1 MVIGRKS
8 SLTRFSPLEQLTLSR
23 KPLNN
28 KKLQSIHVEDIDTV
42 LQMLKKYLNAQ
53 DIKPLLASLE
63 ILRTNPQNSAHQEQ
77 VADAFHEL
85 GPWQGAV
92 LTYAPLLHI
101 FSSDDP
107 FGD

>member
-1 MVIGRKS
+1 
-8 SLTRFSPLEQLTLSR
+8 LSR

-28 KKLQSIHVEDIDTV
+28 KKLQSIQVADIDTV
-42 LQMLKKYLNAQ
+42 LQMLKRYLNAQ

-63 ILRTNPQNSAHQEQ
+63 TLRTDPQNAAHQEQ

-85 GPWQGAV
+85 GSLQGAA

-101 FSSDDP
+101 FASDDP
-107 FGD
+107 FADL

>member
-1 MVIGRKS
+1 M
-8 SLTRFSPLEQLTLSR
+8 SR

-28 KKLQSIHVEDIDTV
+28 QKLQSLQVEDIDTV
-42 LQMLKKYLNAQ
+42 LQMLNRYLNAQ

-63 ILRTNPQNSAHQEQ
+63 TLKTDPQNTAHQEQ

-85 GPWQGAV
+85 GPYQGAA

-101 FSSDDP
+101 FASDDP
-107 FGD
+107 FADL